1 MMSFHNETLTQMM
14 DTTAQLK
21 KKKMHKEV
29 FTKERKEEGRKK
41 NKT

>member
-21 KKKMHKEV
+21 KKKNTQRSLHKG
-29 FTKERKEEGRKK
+29 EEGGRKK
-41 NKT
+41 EE